1 VDLPHRALQRLLGST
16 KSILRLHIDPSFR
29 TSAQPLTE
37 PHGHFSTYSSFAI
50 EYTRKRDTRHAESH
64 CGIGYRDQ
72 TIREDPILEHLSGMW
87 GIVHSRHSQLLVV
100 VLIVDQYRI
109 LLLELKREPP
119 VSAHCHWPV
128 SGKIAGK
135 LMQFPARQ
143 VHAVW
148 TNWGVYCRKLK
159 TKALRVGR
167 LYARFVAGSKKSFKP
182 LVPKRYDHQSN
193 CIA

>member
-1 VDLPHRALQRLLGST
+1 MSPRFGRRRAIPTPPFRPAKLLSCGELEYVDLPHRALQRLLGST
-16 KSILRLHIDPSFR
+16 KSILRLHNDPSFR

-72 TIREDPILEHLSGMW
+72 TIREDLILEHLSGMW

-119 VSAHCHWPV
+119 VSAHCHL
-128 SGKIAGK
+128 SLI
-135 LMQFPARQ
+135 
-143 VHAVW
+143 
-148 TNWGVYCRKLK
+148 
-159 TKALRVGR
+159 
-167 LYARFVAGSKKSFKP
+167 
-182 LVPKRYDHQSN
+182 
-193 CIA
+193 